1 MGFTKTA
8 AVEYARKN
16 VRVNAICPYFSLTP
30 LVTQNNLI
38 ERKDQLEAASP
49 MKRLAEPDEVVAAI
63 LALLTVLADLPGGR
77 HVLDGEVCVLDDY
90 GRSDFDR
97 LHARAKRRGFPAGAD
112 PVVFCAFD
120 LLVHQGLDVRAL
132 PLKTRKRRL
141 AQLLRRQ
148 RPSVLLVDGI
158 AERGTWLF
166 IQALEL
172 KLEGIVSKRL
182 DSEYESG
189 VRSRAWVKV
198 KRPGAVPAERFRR
211 GVGSNR

>member
-1 MGFTKTA
+1 MCWTA
-8 AVEYARKN
+8 RSVCLTITGARTS
-16 VRVNAICPYFSLTP
+16 IDCTLGPS
-30 LVTQNNLI
+30 
-38 ERKDQLEAASP
+38 DAASRP
-49 MKRLAEPDEVVAAI
+49 
-63 LALLTVLADLPGGR
+63 ALT
-77 HVLDGEVCVLDDY
+77 
-90 GRSDFDR
+90 
-97 LHARAKRRGFPAGAD
+97 

-182 DSEYESG
+182 IQVRVGGAEPCMGEGQAARRRPRRAISTRGGIESVITGAGRWLNRVIQRPVASSAARYCAQPLAGQSERLQTCAGLARRTS
-189 VRSRAWVKV
+189 SR
-198 KRPGAVPAERFRR
+198 P
-211 GVGSNR
+211 S